1 MKLHTIDISTILIWP
16 CLIASKRVIAR

>member
-16 CLIASKRVIAR
+16 CLIASKRVIA